1 MYGILGKILQKLKVN
16 DMKKVMIPLVIIVL
30 GFFGCN
36 NPSSKSNGTINLS
49 DTLGYFAA
57 KNMKGLGSFK
67 IGESTRSEILN
78 IIKEEIRKDSRRYKE
93 TNYKELPLYSGYEP
107 KYLDY
112 KFDKKGNIA
121 SEFYRE
127 DFGSIF
133 NEIKYDTI
141 SSFLKED
148 ILKRE
153 VFGCPNIRELEM
165 FKYYIGDIEISS
177 LNLKFYK
184 DTLYQIA
191 CSQNDKIEEGFKAKY
206 GSGKTIDN
214 TVKKGDK
221 LLKIDKNTIWENE
234 TVRAESQ
241 TYIEC
246 KYDGDKYQGA
256 GYSNCFFNM
265 NSKNEKKL
273 SEITDCKN
281 AANET
286 KKRFEEQNKKKDI
299 NQL

>member
-1 MYGILGKILQKLKVN
+1 
-16 DMKKVMIPLVIIVL
+16 MKKVMIPFVIIVL

-36 NPSSKSNGTINLS
+36 NPSSKNTGTINLP
-49 DTLGYFAA
+49 DTVGYFAA
-57 KNMKGLGSFK
+57 KNMKGLGSFRL
-67 IGESTRSEILN
+67 GESTYSQILN

-93 TNYKELPLYSGYEP
+93 TNYKELPLYTGYEP

-133 NEIKYDTI
+133 KEIKYDTI

-184 DTLYQIA
+184 DTLYQIT

-206 GSGKTIDN
+206 GNGKTIDN
-214 TVKKGDK
+214 SVKKGDK
-221 LLKIDKNTIWENE
+221 LLKIDKKTTWENE
-234 TVRAESQ
+234 TVKAESQ
-241 TYIEC
+241 TYIEY
-246 KYDGDKYQGA
+246 KYDGDKYKGA
-256 GYSNCFFNM
+256 GYYSCLFDM
-265 NSKNEKKL
+265 NSKNEKML
-273 SEITDCKN
+273 REINDCKN
-281 AANET
+281 AADESKT
-286 KKRFEEQNKKKDI
+286 RFEEQKKRKDI